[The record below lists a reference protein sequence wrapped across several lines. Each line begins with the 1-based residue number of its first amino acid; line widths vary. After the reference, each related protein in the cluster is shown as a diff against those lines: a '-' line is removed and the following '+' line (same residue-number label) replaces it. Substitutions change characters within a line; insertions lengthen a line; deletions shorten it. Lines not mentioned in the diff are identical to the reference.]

1 MAIIDEFICSHCG
14 FKIKSD
20 FSIGTKNRNHC
31 PKCLYSLHV
40 DVTSGD
46 RKSDC
51 KGDMMPIGLTFK
63 QEGTDKYGRKVQ
75 GEIMLVHKCGQCGKI
90 NINRI
95 AGDDDPQEILK
106 VFNASKDDIELRDEL
121 KKEDINLLDSSEEAE
136 ISKQLF
142 GK

>member
-1 MAIIDEFICSHCG
+1 
-14 FKIKSD
+14 
-20 FSIGTKNRNHC
+20 
-31 PKCLYSLHV
+31 
-40 DVTSGD
+40 
-46 RKSDC
+46 
-51 KGDMMPIGLTFK
+51 MPIGLTFK